1 MDNLNAVFTN
11 SLAEPDQARRL
22 IRKWGGSS
30 TNIVDLLLSNFIMII
45 KQQGYNNDM
54 RMESNSSLWTGA
66 DAEISIIIIIITHTK
81 IGAQQK
87 KKYINDYM
95 DQ

>member
-1 MDNLNAVFTN
+1 MGDDGITPLFTYLVNATSPTFVL
-11 SLAEPDQARRL
+11 SLS
-22 IRKWGGSS
+22 KS
-30 TNIVDLLLSNFIMII
+30 NI
-45 KQQGYNNDM
+45 
-54 RMESNSSLWTGA
+54 
-66 DAEISIIIIIITHTK
+66 IIIIIITHTK

>member
-1 MDNLNAVFTN
+1 MGHDGITPLFTYLVNATSPTFVL
-11 SLAEPDQARRL
+11 SLS
-22 IRKWGGSS
+22 K
-30 TNIVDLLLSNFIMII
+30 
-45 KQQGYNNDM
+45 YN
-54 RMESNSSLWTGA
+54 
-66 DAEISIIIIIITHTK
+66 IIIIIITHTK

>member
-1 MDNLNAVFTN
+1 MSIYDARERAVILELTKYNLT
-11 SLAEPDQARRL
+11 LQRIIQL
-22 IRKWGGSS
+22 
-30 TNIVDLLLSNFIMII
+30 NINDGINLHQTSQLNHVDFFERACA
-45 KQQGYNNDM
+45 Y
-54 RMESNSSLWTGA
+54 
-66 DAEISIIIIIITHTK
+66 IIIIVIIITHTK